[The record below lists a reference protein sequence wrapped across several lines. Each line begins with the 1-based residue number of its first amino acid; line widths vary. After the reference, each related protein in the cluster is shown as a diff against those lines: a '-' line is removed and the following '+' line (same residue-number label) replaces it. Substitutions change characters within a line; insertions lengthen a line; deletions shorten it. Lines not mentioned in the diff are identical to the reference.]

1 MGDTRNTPPGDV
13 TVPIGAWKRGY
24 DVGLYTPADDP
35 KWRDKCPYRS
45 QSPEAQAWTSGF
57 IEGRAARRKA

>member
-1 MGDTRNTPPGDV
+1 MGDIGNTPHGDV

-24 DVGLYTPADDP
+24 DVGLYTDPDDP
-35 KWRDKCPYRS
+35 NWRDKCPYPI
-45 QSPEAQAWTSGF
+45 QSPEAQAWTSGI